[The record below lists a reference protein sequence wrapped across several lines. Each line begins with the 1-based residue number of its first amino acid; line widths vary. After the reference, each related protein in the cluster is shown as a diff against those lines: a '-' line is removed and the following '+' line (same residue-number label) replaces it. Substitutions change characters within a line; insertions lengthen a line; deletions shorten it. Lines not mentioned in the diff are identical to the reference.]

1 MIENSGFAAFA
12 MFHALRLHFTSDSYD
27 YFKYHG
33 KTNISQQSFIT
44 NKSKYSFYKLSRKFG
59 LTELRDYYIANFL
72 VSDVQWVGDV
82 VGPDSDEIYKKWLKT
97 TQSLTY
103 TFENDIIKL
112 LDKVDNPNELLVVKK
127 NEFPLLM
134 QCAQQKDIALE
145 TLIILNDLM
154 NFFPMWE
161 KEIYDDI
168 VWPNFKRKC
177 EKYKPFLSYD
187 KEKFKLILKEKIK
200 EYA

>member
-12 MFHALRLHFTSDSYD
+12 MFHAMKLHFTSDSYD
-27 YFKYHG
+27 YVKYNG
-33 KTNISQQSFIT
+33 KTNVTKTTFST
-44 NKSKYSFYKLSRKFG
+44 RKDKYSFYRLSRKFG
-59 LTELRDYYIANFL
+59 LTELKDYYIANFL
-72 VSDVQWVGDV
+72 VDDVQWVGDIL
-82 VGPDSDEIYKKWLKT
+82 GPESEENYKKWQKRI
-97 TQSLTY
+97 QSLTY
-103 TFENDIIKL
+103 TFENDIIRL
-112 LDKVDNPNELLVVKK
+112 LDRVDNPNELLMVRK

-134 QCAQQKDIALE
+134 QCATQGDIAIE

-168 VWPNFKRKC
+168 VWPNFKIKC
-177 EKYKPFLSYD
+177 MKYKPFLHYD
-187 KEKFKLILKEKIK
+187 KNKFKQILKEKIK

>member
-1 MIENSGFAAFA
+1 MIDNSGFAAFA
-12 MFHALRLHFTSDSYD
+12 MFHALKLHFTSNYD
-27 YFKYHG
+27 YQKYHG
-33 KTNISQQSFIT
+33 KTNVTKTTFST
-44 NKSKYSFYKLSRKFG
+44 RKDKYTFYKLSRKFG

-72 VSDVQWVGDV
+72 VSDIQWVGDM
-82 VGPDSDEIYKKWLKT
+82 VGPDAEENYKKWLKT

-112 LDKVDNPNELLVVKK
+112 LDRVNDPNELLMVKK

-134 QCAQQKDIALE
+134 QYAQQGDIALE

-168 VWPNFKRKC
+168 VWPNFRKKC

-187 KEKFKLILKEKIK
+187 KEKYKLILKEKIK